1 MQKIIKV
8 TAASWDDAK
17 EIAANKEIQSFRNS
31 SKSRS
36 HINDWPLETIRN
48 INLSKGTVFW

>member
-1 MQKIIKV
+1 MRPEKCKNYQGN
-8 TAASWDDAK
+8 SWFDAK

-36 HINDWPLETIRN
+36 HITDCPLET
-48 INLSKGTVFW
+48 KEQKFK

>member
-36 HINDWPLETIRN
+36 HINDCPLET
-48 INLSKGTVFW
+48 KEHKFE